1 MSEKLGTKRSS
12 LDLKIAD
19 AMRCEIGEGAKIKI
33 RKLRVETP
41 AWHDAGGDDGVA
53 GEEQGGGDGDDG
65 GDDGSQANE
74 KQTKPKRSAS
84 VLTRFAALDP
94 SFAGRY
100 C

>member
-1 MSEKLGTKRSS
+1 M
-12 LDLKIAD
+12 AD
-19 AMRCEIGEGAKIKI
+19 AMRCEIREGAKIKI

-84 VLTRFAALDP
+84 VLTRFAALEVEVDKAAQ
-94 SFAGRY
+94 SVGTAEVVFTAE
-100 C
+100 